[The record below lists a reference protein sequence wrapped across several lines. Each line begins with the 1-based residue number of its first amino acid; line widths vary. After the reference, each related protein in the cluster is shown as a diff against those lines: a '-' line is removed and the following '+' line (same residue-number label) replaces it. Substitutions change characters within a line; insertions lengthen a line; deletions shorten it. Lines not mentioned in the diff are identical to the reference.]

1 MDLYLIKILTLNI
14 FLSEVLTFSCFRA
27 LCNSG
32 TKSNTALE
40 TENESA
46 TSNTVTVLETNNEAL
61 ETENESTTSIFI
73 YETALE
79 IENEDCPICA
89 CELSS
94 VIRKHDYCGRKF
106 HNACIF
112 KWIFMKYNPTC
123 PNCRKSLTNTCIVC
137 KHPVP
142 ADNRFIYQ
150 TTCCKKYMCNMNR
163 KWYEKFWKGECK
175 YCNKI
180 YENVCSDCKNPI
192 PTDNRYIYQTQCCE
206 EYICNDCRTHHENT
220 WKGECKYCKKIYEN
234 GLEWKQTRVPVTI
247 SIRATP
253 CRICYKEE
261 AFHSFSSECSHWFC
275 KECLENSLQKKNY
288 CPICYE
294 VYDENYENI

>member
-40 TENESA
+40 TENESATSNTVTVLETNNEGA

-180 YENVCSDCKNPI
+180 YEN
-192 PTDNRYIYQTQCCE
+192 
-206 EYICNDCRTHHENT
+206 
-220 WKGECKYCKKIYEN
+220 